1 MMRTYSSGRVPCA
14 MCPTTGR
21 NDAPPPSPSEGHGV
35 GTVRACGWVAPRCHE
50 GGEQVWRLT
59 AVTARIL
66 AMETTSLAD
75 AKNRLSELV
84 SAVQGTWERVTI
96 TKNGRPAAVLIAPE
110 DLESLIETLEILSDP
125 DAMAA
130 IREARTGAGELT
142 TGEEMAALMAQR
154 LGRGAA

>member
-1 MMRTYSSGRVPCA
+1 MRPRVP
-14 MCPTTGR
+14 
-21 NDAPPPSPSEGHGV
+21 GHG
-35 GTVRACGWVAPRCHE
+35 
-50 GGEQVWRLT
+50 
-59 AVTARIL
+59 TARRDPASMARII

-75 AKNRLSELV
+75 AKNRLSELIT
-84 SAVQGTWERVTI
+84 AVQGTWERVLI

-130 IREARTGAGELT
+130 IREAEAGAGQLT
-142 TGEEMAALMAQR
+142 TGEEMAALMARR